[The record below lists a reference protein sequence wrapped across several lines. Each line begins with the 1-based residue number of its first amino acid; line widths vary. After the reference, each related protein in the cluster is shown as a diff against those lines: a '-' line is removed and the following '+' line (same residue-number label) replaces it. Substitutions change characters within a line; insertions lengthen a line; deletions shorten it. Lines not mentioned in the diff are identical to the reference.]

1 MISDTIEYVKY
12 CFKIFKP
19 EHKDVDD
26 VILKSALVYQY
37 LYLNHYD
44 IMLPIDDV
52 LELNNNEIGLIG
64 PGNGC
69 LTHIFERIFNR
80 SDISHS
86 HSILH
91 DAFGRFYAHNS
102 LDRGYTY
109 VIPENKTPRWV
120 KKSPLCGQVSGLI
133 YCLRKRIII

>member
-1 MISDTIEYVKY
+1 MISETIEYVYYSFNKT
-12 CFKIFKP
+12 KQQ
-19 EHKDVDD
+19 HKSVNDGL
-26 VILKSALVYQY
+26 LKSALVYQY

-44 IMLPIDDV
+44 IMLSIDDV

-69 LTHIFERIFNR
+69 LTHILERILNR
-80 SDISHS
+80 SDILHS

-91 DAFGRFYAHNS
+91 DAFGTFYAHNS

-120 KKSPLCGQVSGLI
+120 KTSPLCGQISGLI
-133 YCLRKRIII
+133 YCLWKRIII